1 MLENVPINIF
11 IILIGILGFLFLL
24 SLFFIFFLIKKRKE
38 TTENIFKNLPENL
51 ILLKISEEFKKET
64 EILIRNQVE
73 KSYRELVASIF
84 PEIKNSILINAEK
97 FGKQLNLLAEGA
109 EKDISRFRELS
120 QSIYQELI
128 NENKKSI
135 ERVSQSFLL
144 ESKGKMDSLSARLE
158 REASQIFKDVKID
171 VDEKIK
177 EAEKIIEERK
187 KEKIKEIENNIYRIL
202 NDVAKKTLGKTLDF
216 STHEELVMKALEK
229 AKKENFF

>member
-1 MLENVPINIF
+1 M
-11 IILIGILGFLFLL
+11 
-24 SLFFIFFLIKKRKE
+24 
-38 TTENIFKNLPENL
+38 
-51 ILLKISEEFKKET
+51 
-64 EILIRNQVE
+64 
-73 KSYRELVASIF
+73 
-84 PEIKNSILINAEK
+84 
-97 FGKQLNLLAEGA
+97 AEGA

>member
-11 IILIGILGFLFLL
+11 IILIGILGFIFLL
-24 SLFFIFFLIKKRKE
+24 SLFFIFFLVKKRRE

-158 REASQIFKDVKID
+158 REASQVFKDVKID

>member
-11 IILIGILGFLFLL
+11 IILIGILGFIFLL
-24 SLFFIFFLIKKRKE
+24 SLFFIFFLVKKRRE

-158 REASQIFKDVKID
+158 REASQVFKDVKID

-187 KEKIKEIENNIYRIL
+187 KEKIKEIENNIYRVL